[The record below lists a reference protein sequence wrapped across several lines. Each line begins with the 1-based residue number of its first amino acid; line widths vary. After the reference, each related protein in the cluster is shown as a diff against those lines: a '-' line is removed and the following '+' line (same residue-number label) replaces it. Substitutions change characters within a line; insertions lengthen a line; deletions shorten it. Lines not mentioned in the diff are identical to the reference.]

1 MPEVTVDEKRAAE
14 TRLRT
19 SATKQRVTQ
28 PAIRTAIALQRIV
41 DGVYKTVKEA
51 GDDLGLSARQRR
63 ELSEQVETTQ
73 MTRRLDQHFAKVQQ
87 EASSEQQK
95 EVDSGKQA
103 SEPEAPAAEPR
114 SDSREQAQLEAALAA
129 SLAASL
135 SGGNQL
141 AEPHA
146 ASLDSQEQAEL
157 EAALAA
163 SLESQEQAELE
174 AMLAVSLSGC
184 NQQAHPIRSEP
195 TRSDRIGSDPIRSE
209 QHSDSQESENSEE
222 IRRRASEEK
231 ARKMAVRIRRN
242 TQKEFDAAWQRQQMV
257 RDMKRRMSHE
267 EKRRKG
273 ERLLLHAIRMSTLNT
288 RSAPPAWIFGCDGV
302 EQGDTGAGVLLPS
315 DQVRDLCACSVLTPW
330 AWCWVCGGGGPI
342 PMRQTLV
349 GGELIR
355 CQTCKTVRC
364 TANCGCVLYN
374 TPEVADDRFMLLSH
388 ENK

>member
-95 EVDSGKQA
+95 EVDSGNQA

-135 SGGNQL
+135 SGGNQ
-141 AEPHA
+141 
-146 ASLDSQEQAEL
+146 
-157 EAALAA
+157 
-163 SLESQEQAELE
+163 
-174 AMLAVSLSGC
+174 
-184 NQQAHPIRSEP
+184 
-195 TRSDRIGSDPIRSE
+195 DRSDPIRSE

-315 DQVRDLCACSVLTPW
+315 DQARDLCACSVLTPW